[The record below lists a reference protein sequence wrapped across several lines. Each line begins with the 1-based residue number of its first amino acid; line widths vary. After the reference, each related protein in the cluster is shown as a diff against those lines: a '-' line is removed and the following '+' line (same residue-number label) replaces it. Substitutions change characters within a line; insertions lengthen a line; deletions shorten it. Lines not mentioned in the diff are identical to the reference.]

1 MSKPSSRKAAKRAGR
16 AKAVRAKVTTRRA
29 KLREL
34 RDAVGRLDPSR
45 NLHVEKGRVVTVND
59 ITPHARPKC
68 KDCKG
73 KGITGTNKDDDGKA
87 VSATPC
93 RCATS
98 RFFKAH
104 PEVIVDARGASWW
117 PLEQRAPQ
125 RTAAVDANSG
135 PEPTT

>member
-1 MSKPSSRKAAKRAGR
+1 MSKPSARKAAKRAGR
-16 AKAVRAKVTTRRA
+16 AKAVRAKVTTRRS

-34 RDAVGRLDPSR
+34 RDAVARLDPSR

-68 KDCKG
+68 KDCNG
-73 KGITGTNKDDDGKA
+73 KGITGTNKGDDGKA

-104 PEVIVDARGASWW
+104 GEVIVDSTGAAWW
-117 PLEQRAPQ
+117 PADAGQPP
-125 RTAAVDANSG
+125 TAVTDANG
-135 PEPTT
+135 PPVPTA